1 MSVDL
6 GAWAMRIQDYDT
18 VWDVTA
24 PAEIEAALRTRHEG
38 GRNAFWLTH
47 GSNNSPAIYTMVMG
61 DLAYVLYFPKDRHP
75 GFSSIGTVPGLRLG
89 GVASFFPGDAEETLK
104 Y

>member
-1 MSVDL
+1 
-6 GAWAMRIQDYDT
+6 
-18 VWDVTA
+18 
-24 PAEIEAALRTRHEG
+24 
-38 GRNAFWLTH
+38 
-47 GSNNSPAIYTMVMG
+47 MVMG